1 MKCESAQPHLGRQT
15 VPADAAP
22 RARAAPTV
30 TVFLLLLL
38 VRAESSA
45 SQSVGT
51 QPEARDSRPE
61 SLERFAAGVK
71 EWSLVSGFSR
81 ERRGK
86 KESVSQTRLEFG
98 SYFRDRWS
106 FRQQYVGSAHHA
118 GDEASGAAGA
128 NVGLRYH
135 VMTWQRGS
143 LFVEAYAGALFGTR
157 GWPEDGTNL
166 NFTYLGNLGGTYAL
180 RPELHLVGA
189 GGFQHYSNGFI
200 WGRSR
205 NPGSNQYG
213 GYVGLMFTF

>member
-1 MKCESAQPHLGRQT
+1 MLSLF
-15 VPADAAP
+15 
-22 RARAAPTV
+22 
-30 TVFLLLLL
+30 FLLVVPLA
-38 VRAESSA
+38 RAESPA
-45 SQSVGT
+45 SQ
-51 QPEARDSRPE
+51 PLARDARPE

-86 KESVSQTRLEFG
+86 HESVSQTRLEFG
-98 SYFRDRWS
+98 KYFRDRWS
-106 FRQQYVGSAHHA
+106 FRQQIVGSAHHA

-135 VMTWQRGS
+135 LMCWRRGS
-143 LFVEAYAGALFGTR
+143 IFLEGYTGALIGTR
-157 GWPEDGTNL
+157 GWPEDGTHL
-166 NFTYLGNLGGTYAL
+166 NFTYLGNLGGTYEL
-180 RPELHLVGA
+180 KPDLHLVGA